1 MKEDSLAAIAKIS
14 GVSIATVSRVLSG
27 KAEQAR
33 ISKATVEKVYAAASE
48 LNYSPAILARS
59 LPTEPGRL

>member
-1 MKEDSLAAIAKIS
+1 MKQDSLAAIAKIS

-33 ISKATVEKVYAAASE
+33 ISKATRKRFTPRQANSIILQPYWQGACVTTAAK
-48 LNYSPAILARS
+48 
-59 LPTEPGRL
+59 